1 MRILYVEDNPANVSL
16 VQRVARIGGH
26 QVVTYTNGESALE
39 FFDRDAPDLLLID
52 IQLAGELTGLD
63 VVKSLRTQGK
73 KLPVV
78 ALTAYAMVGDRER
91 CIEAGCDGYLPKP
104 LPITELVD
112 LFQRY
117 NVSAAPETPAVSAPA
132 PTATTPQAAP
142 AAPTT
147 PPQVSTS
154 TPAPTPTSSTPTSP
168 TPAASPT
175 PPTTPPAPS
184 TPPLT
189 TSTTSTSS
197 EKPNEAASHQAMS
210 GGQNNGKHT
219 P

>member
-117 NVSAAPETPAVSAPA
+117 NVSVAPEAPAVPAPSPAPA
-132 PTATTPQAAP
+132 
-142 AAPTT
+142 T
-147 PPQVSTS
+147 PPQISTS
-154 TPAPTPTSSTPTSP
+154 TPAPAPTSP
-168 TPAASPT
+168 APAPSPASTTT

-184 TPPLT
+184 TPPPT
-189 TSTTSTSS
+189 TSTTPTSS
-197 EKPNEAASHQAMS
+197 EKPSEASSHQAMS

>member
-117 NVSAAPETPAVSAPA
+117 NVSVAPETPAAPA
-132 PTATTPQAAP
+132 PSPAP
-142 AAPTT
+142 AT
-147 PPQVSTS
+147 PPQVSTT
-154 TPAPTPTSSTPTSP
+154 TPAPAPTSSAPAAPTS
-168 TPAASPT
+168 AAT
-175 PPTTPPAPS
+175 PPTTPSAPS
-184 TPPLT
+184 TPPPT

-197 EKPNEAASHQAMS
+197 EKPSEAASHQAMS

>member
-63 VVKSLRTQGK
+63 VVKSLRTRGK

-91 CIEAGCDGYLPKP
+91 CLEAGCDGYLPKP

-117 NVSAAPETPAVSAPA
+117 NVNAAPEKPVAAE
-132 PTATTPQAAP
+132 AP
-142 AAPTT
+142 AA
-147 PPQVSTS
+147 S
-154 TPAPTPTSSTPTSP
+154 TPAPPPEAKPETPPTPSASTPNVTPSATMPAPTSP
-168 TPAASPT
+168 TTPTPANPPAAAPPTSPT
-175 PPTTPPAPS
+175 TSDVKPTD
-184 TPPLT
+184 T
-189 TSTTSTSS
+189 TNHRTV
-197 EKPNEAASHQAMS
+197 S
-210 GGQNNGKHT
+210 GENNGKHI